1 MLEHQ
6 SIGGDSRVHGL
17 ELVNKSVVD
26 DPVACPLP
34 AGGFN
39 IHRNRTAHYTGPN
52 STDAPRRALIMGANL
67 TPRPYAGKRRFLWN
81 DAEAVPREEKSQR
94 PASGTR

>member
-6 SIGGDSRVHGL
+6 SIGGDSRVRGL

-34 AGGFN
+34 AGGFT
-39 IHRNRTAHYTGPN
+39 IHRDRTAHYTGPN
-52 STDAPRRALIMGANL
+52 STEAPRRALIMGANL
-67 TPRPYAGKRRFLWN
+67 PPRPYAGKRRLLWN
-81 DAEAVPREEKSQR
+81 DAEAVRREERSRR